1 MRLMYPLAHAL
12 LSMPHVAPTRRVA
25 LVASADSLTLGAA
38 AALFSPAATQEER
51 DAKLSKRL
59 SNLPLLRTKLAP
71 STIEGAGTGLYA
83 TRDIAVG
90 ELVTLYPGDA
100 LALWSSKDG
109 ESSDNSE
116 ATVVFIVDNVAPD
129 SDWAAGFR
137 AQIPEFVNRAWE
149 YGVRVS
155 AVRALIGDP
164 TNTGDSAY
172 LAHMANDA
180 GMCARPGTAAQA
192 YTIASEA
199 AANVV
204 LESISLSGC
213 HHAMVATK
221 GIAAGA
227 EIFLSY
233 GAGYWLSRLPVKI
246 KTYTFP
252 DSGTYY
258 GEVADGDIQGAG
270 EYNDAKGNRYI
281 GEFSD
286 GLFDG
291 VGTYFFSNGVAEA
304 GRFLAGVA
312 VGVSVGWS
320 ADRSEAY
327 RLVAVDGGGAQRR
340 VVSVEAAAEL
350 ADGIGVPV
358 PSPWPSS

>member
-1 MRLMYPLAHAL
+1 
-12 LSMPHVAPTRRVA
+12 
-25 LVASADSLTLGAA
+25 
-38 AALFSPAATQEER
+38 
-51 DAKLSKRL
+51 
-59 SNLPLLRTKLAP
+59 
-71 STIEGAGTGLYA
+71 
-83 TRDIAVG
+83 
-90 ELVTLYPGDA
+90 
-100 LALWSSKDG
+100 
-109 ESSDNSE
+109 
-116 ATVVFIVDNVAPD
+116 
-129 SDWAAGFR
+129 
-137 AQIPEFVNRAWE
+137 
-149 YGVRVS
+149 
-155 AVRALIGDP
+155 
-164 TNTGDSAY
+164 
-172 LAHMANDA
+172 
-180 GMCARPGTAAQA
+180 
-192 YTIASEA
+192 
-199 AANVV
+199 
-204 LESISLSGC
+204 
-213 HHAMVATK
+213 MVATK

-340 VVSVEAAAEL
+340 VVSVEAAAEF

>member
-1 MRLMYPLAHAL
+1 VVVDGWVVLTWHLRGRGV
-12 LSMPHVAPTRRVA
+12 SDGSIGGRG
-25 LVASADSLTLGAA
+25 DSGN
-38 AALFSPAATQEER
+38 S
-51 DAKLSKRL
+51 
-59 SNLPLLRTKLAP
+59 
-71 STIEGAGTGLYA
+71 
-83 TRDIAVG
+83 
-90 ELVTLYPGDA
+90 GD
-100 LALWSSKDG
+100 
-109 ESSDNSE
+109 SE
-116 ATVVFIVDNVAPD
+116 ATVVFIVENVTPD
-129 SDWAAGFR
+129 SNWATGFR

-164 TNTGDSAY
+164 TNTGDTAY

-180 GMCARPGTAAQA
+180 KMCTRPGTAAQA

-221 GIAAGA
+221 GIAAGS

-281 GEFSD
+281 GEFAD

-291 VGTYFFSNGVAEA
+291 VGTYFYANGVAEA

-327 RLVAVDGGGAQRR
+327 RLVAVEGGGAQRR